1 MLTKGM
7 GALENRM
14 WEETATEDEVA
25 ISCITGGACDIG
37 EPGAMTLVEPSADD
51 LSMRDQVANDVIL
64 ARWAERCGTDCA
76 AQWNKTVGA
85 VLGLTAQ
92 AK

>member
-1 MLTKGM
+1 
-7 GALENRM
+7 M
-14 WEETATEDEVA
+14 WAETATEDRVA

-37 EPGAMTLVEPSADD
+37 ESGAMTLVEPDADD
-51 LSMRDQVANDVIL
+51 LSIRDRVANDVIL
-64 ARWAERCGTDCA
+64 ARWAARCGDDCA
-76 AQWNKTVGA
+76 ANWNRTVGA